1 MWPSIN
7 MTHFILSPTLTAH
20 THSLTLSNQS
30 TFTIPYFPVL
40 DIQKFDSVMASFESS
55 EIVFELSGGR
65 EMVTAARATE
75 LLEAAGA
82 QVPSNGVSVIRLS
95 NKSFGQEAAEIM
107 ATKLRY
113 VVLVQ

>member
-1 MWPSIN
+1 
-7 MTHFILSPTLTAH
+7 
-20 THSLTLSNQS
+20 
-30 TFTIPYFPVL
+30 
-40 DIQKFDSVMASFESS
+40 MASFESS